1 MPLDVQD
8 TLHKITLGEGY
19 YGKHQTFARL
29 QTRPPKEPAGGED
42 GVN

>member
-19 YGKHQTFARL
+19 YGKQLTFARL
-29 QTRPPKEPAGGED
+29 QTRPPPKNLGR
-42 GVN
+42 